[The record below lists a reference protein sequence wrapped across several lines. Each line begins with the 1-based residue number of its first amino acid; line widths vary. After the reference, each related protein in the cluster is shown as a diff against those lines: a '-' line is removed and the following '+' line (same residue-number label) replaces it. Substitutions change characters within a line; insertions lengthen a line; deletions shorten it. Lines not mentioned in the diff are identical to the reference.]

1 MTLHERAMFIAKTFK
16 VKTARDRAYWV
27 TEAYKNKCAAEW
39 TTFRE
44 VNRVR
49 IGFEDTPCYRELKSL
64 ALDTCKELTAVQIQ
78 EIWRTAKKRFL
89 QAVVGDLTILAAKDE
104 AGSEFVEWDLP
115 QIMSVNGI
123 RRINGNDKHGFSQ
136 NYL

>member
-1 MTLHERAMFIAKTFK
+1 MFVAKTFK

-27 TEAYKNKCAAEW
+27 TETYKNECATEW
-39 TTFRE
+39 TTFQQ

-49 IGFEDTPCYRELKSL
+49 VSFEETPCYRELKSL
-64 ALDTCKELTAVQIQ
+64 ALDKCKELTAGEVQ
-78 EIWRTAKKRFL
+78 EIWRVAKKRFL

-123 RRINGNDKHGFSQ
+123 RRINGADKRRFAQ